1 MKKTLHILTVIKNI
15 ESDSGH
21 GYTKT
26 KRVGL
31 AFFKNAS
38 GGMTAMQVGG
48 LYQDIEPESGENNI
62 LEQLGVFGVIIK
74 ETPLNKS
81 WAEYI
86 LDNLAQINLCG
97 KGKSISLLKFFR
109 RRKSGDEVDMLWK
122 LLHITANR
130 EFEAICGGYKIIFKI
145 TGTHKIIFINKK
157 SNQFSE
163 KSIFKENRHSDWDFL
178 VAAELALRSLK

>member
-1 MKKTLHILTVIKNI
+1 MKNMLHILTVIKNI
-15 ESDSGH
+15 RSNSEH

-26 KRVGL
+26 KRIGL

-62 LEQLGVFGVIIK
+62 LEQLGIFGIIIK

-86 LDNLAQINLCG
+86 LNNLAQINLCG
-97 KGKSISLLKFFR
+97 KGESISLLKFFR
-109 RRKSGDEVDMLWK
+109 RRKSGDEIDMLWK
-122 LLHITANR
+122 LLHIVANR
-130 EFEAICGGYKIIFKI
+130 EFESICGKYKIMFKI
-145 TGTHKIIFINKK
+145 TNTHKIIFINKR
-157 SNQFSE
+157 NGQFAE
-163 KSIFKENRHSDWDFL
+163 RSIFKEDRYSDWDFL

>member
-38 GGMTAMQVGG
+38 DGMTAMQVGG

-62 LEQLGVFGVIIK
+62 LAQLGIFGIIIK
-74 ETPLNKS
+74 ETPLDKA

-109 RRKSGDEVDMLWK
+109 RRKSGDETDMLWK
-122 LLHITANR
+122 LLHIAANR
-130 EFEAICGGYKIIFKI
+130 EFEAICGKYKIMFKS
-145 TGTHKIIFINKK
+145 TDTHKIIFINKR
-157 SNQFSE
+157 NGQFAE
-163 KSIFKENRHSDWDFL
+163 KNIFKENRHSDWDFL